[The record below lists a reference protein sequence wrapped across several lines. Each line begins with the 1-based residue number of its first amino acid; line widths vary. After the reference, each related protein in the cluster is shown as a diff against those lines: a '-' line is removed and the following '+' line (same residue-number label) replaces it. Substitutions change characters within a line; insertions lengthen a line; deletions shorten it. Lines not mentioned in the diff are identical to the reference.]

1 MSGEPDIT
9 EVPGV
14 LVPRSDVIWE
24 MPASGDMRVPGRVY
38 ATREVMSAPGQA
50 DVLAQVRNVAT
61 LPGIVRYSLAMP
73 DIHFGYGF
81 PIGGV
86 AAFSVEEGVVSPGGV
101 GYDINCGV
109 RLLATNLQKEDIKP
123 SLKHCVD
130 QLFRDVPA
138 GVGSSGAIKKLS
150 RHQLETIS
158 LKGAA
163 WAVENG
169 YGTPTD
175 LERTEAGGA
184 LPGADPSA
192 VSERAFA
199 RGMDQVGTLGAGNH
213 FLEVQVVEEIF
224 DREAAAAFGL
234 HEGQVT
240 LMIHVGSRGFGYQ
253 ICDDY
258 LEVMGHAATVYGIH
272 LADRQLACAPV
283 TSPEG
288 KRYLAAM
295 ACAAN
300 YAWANRQML
309 KHLIE
314 RALMHALSISPQALG
329 LRLVYDVAHNIAKIE
344 RHVVDGETM
353 TLCVHR
359 KGATRAFGPE
369 HPEVPAAYRSV
380 GQPVLIPGDMGT
392 ASFVCKGT
400 QRAMEETFGSTC
412 HGAGRLMSRAQ
423 ALKHARGRAIDRE
436 LGEKGIVV
444 RAQGR
449 KTLGEEM
456 PDAYKDVEAVVAVMD
471 RAGISPRV
479 ARLRPQG
486 VIKG

>member
-123 SLKHCVD
+123 SLRHCVD

-150 RHQLETIS
+150 RRQLETIS

-169 YGTPTD
+169 YGTPAD

-234 HEGQVT
+234 HDGQVT

-288 KRYLAAM
+288 RRYLAAM

-314 RALMHALSISPQALG
+314 RAMMHALSI
-329 LRLVYDVAHNIAKIE
+329 
-344 RHVVDGETM
+344 
-353 TLCVHR
+353 
-359 KGATRAFGPE
+359 
-369 HPEVPAAYRSV
+369 
-380 GQPVLIPGDMGT
+380 
-392 ASFVCKGT
+392 
-400 QRAMEETFGSTC
+400 
-412 HGAGRLMSRAQ
+412 
-423 ALKHARGRAIDRE
+423 
-436 LGEKGIVV
+436 
-444 RAQGR
+444 
-449 KTLGEEM
+449 
-456 PDAYKDVEAVVAVMD
+456 
-471 RAGISPRV
+471 
-479 ARLRPQG
+479 
-486 VIKG
+486 